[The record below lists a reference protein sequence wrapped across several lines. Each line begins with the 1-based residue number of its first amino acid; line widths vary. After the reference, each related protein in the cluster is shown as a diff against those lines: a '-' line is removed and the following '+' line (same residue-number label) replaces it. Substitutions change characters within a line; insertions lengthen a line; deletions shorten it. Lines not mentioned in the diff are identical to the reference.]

1 MGHAVY
7 YISRCQN
14 TQLEATHLN
23 ISQKAPILSL
33 QLENTRNL
41 RKKLTESEKKLLLKY
56 KNTPSNIGKWDFHSI
71 IFQGP
76 KHLRPE

>member
-14 TQLEATHLN
+14 TQPEATHLN

-41 RKKLTESEKKLLLKY
+41 RKKLTESEKNY
-56 KNTPSNIGKWDFHSI
+56 Y
-71 IFQGP
+71 
-76 KHLRPE
+76 